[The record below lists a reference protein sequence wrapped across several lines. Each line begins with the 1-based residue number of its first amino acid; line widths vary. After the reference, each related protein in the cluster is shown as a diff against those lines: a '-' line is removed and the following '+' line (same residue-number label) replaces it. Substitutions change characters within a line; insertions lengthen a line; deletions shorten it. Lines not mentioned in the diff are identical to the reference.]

1 MSFSLCNCI
10 VDDTQKELAQH
21 GTPFFPIA
29 CYHDDWS
36 KESVPWHWHEEL
48 EAVIVSEGSCIV
60 AFGNQKY
67 EIHAGD
73 GFFINSEILH
83 GCWDH
88 NQSSC
93 RFHSM
98 VFHPNLVGGN
108 LESVFYQNYIFPL
121 IKDLS
126 LEGIYLKSEVP
137 WQKEALDLLEQT
149 WNSCVHTPFGYE
161 VKVRNYLSDFMLLI
175 QQNTSNSVASPNT
188 RSLHNRQRIKIML
201 QYIHSHYSDPIN
213 IGLIAR
219 SASISESECLRCFR
233 KTIDMTPIQYVRQY
247 RIEQAAKLLTTT
259 EYSVSTIAEQCGF
272 SDLSYFTK
280 TYRELTGLP
289 PLQYRM
295 KECGY

>member
-1 MSFSLCNCI
+1 MSLSLCNCI
-10 VDDTQKELAQH
+10 VDDTRKELAQH

-29 CYHDDWS
+29 CYHDNLG

-48 EAVIVSEGSCIV
+48 EAVVVSEGSCIV

-83 GCWDH
+83 GCWNLDH
-88 NQSSC
+88 SSC

-108 LESVFYQNYIFPL
+108 LESVFYQNYILPL
-121 IKDLS
+121 IQDPS
-126 LEGIYLKSEVP
+126 IEGIHLKSKIS
-137 WQKEALDLLEQT
+137 WQKEALELLEQT
-149 WNSCVHTPFGYE
+149 WTSCVHTPPGHE
-161 VKVRNYLSDFMLLI
+161 IKVRNYLSDFILLI
-175 QQNTSNSVASPNT
+175 HQNISGGTDSSNT
-188 RSLHNRQRIKIML
+188 KSLHNRQRIKTML
-201 QYIHSHYSDPIN
+201 QYIHSHYAEQIN
-213 IGLIAR
+213 ISQIAQ

-233 KTIDMTPIQYVRQY
+233 KTIDMTPIRYVRQY
-247 RIEQAAKLLTTT
+247 RIERAAKLLTTT
-259 EYSVSTIAEQCGF
+259 DSSVSAIAEQCGF

-280 TYRELTGLP
+280 TFREMTGLP

-295 KECGY
+295 RQS